1 MAGDVSNEDAT
12 VVAAAVPGRRISLP
26 VLAMIV
32 AAFVAGLYG
41 GVLLLGR
48 GGAVQEDRPVAAAA
62 AGQGE
67 PTTPPAAESSPSPVQ
82 DTYDVGRYTF
92 SNVQVVN
99 DGLGDFSIRA
109 DVRNNG
115 EPCAGVLFTASI
127 FETGTVVGTV
137 TGQAQAFGTGDTQ
150 PITLSGLSDFTT
162 SWDQIAF
169 QIDAEF

>member
-1 MAGDVSNEDAT
+1 VAGDVSNQDT
-12 VVAAAVPGRRISLP
+12 PVVAAAPGPRRRISLP

-48 GGAVQEDRPVAAAA
+48 GGAARDDQPLATAAAQ
-62 AGQGE
+62 GQ
-67 PTTPPAAESSPSPVQ
+67 PSPPPAAPASPSPVQ
-82 DTYDVGRYTF
+82 DTYEVGRYTF
-92 SNVQVVN
+92 TDVQVVN

-109 DVRNNG
+109 DVTNNG

-127 FETGTVVGTV
+127 FEMGTVVGTV
-137 TGQAQAFGTGDTQ
+137 TGQAQAFGTGETQ
-150 PITLSGLSDFTT
+150 AITLSGLSDFTT
-162 SWDQIAF
+162 SWDQLTF